1 METFELV
8 TDIVF
13 GFALSGFVVLAWLFV
28 FVWPETRVGKLNLK
42 NDRLEKMIV
51 QKDLEI
57 DLLKRKN
64 EYLYDKLYGDS
75 EDPTD
80 E

>member
-13 GFALSGFVVLAWLFV
+13 GFALSGFVVLVWLFV